1 MLSSLSKRELVAMCE
16 LMSRE
21 VPQDRFQQMLQ
32 SVRKPP
38 EPAAPEVEVVDTK
51 AKKKVKHEMDFS
63 KYPFQQVAFWVAYF
77 GHEYQ
82 GLQCANPNSLVDDG
96 TVEYKLFQAFR
107 KVKLISEDASALESF
122 SRCGRTDRG
131 VSAIGQVISLNVRSN
146 LPGKPEIN
154 YADMLNNSLP
164 QDIIVL
170 ATCKVDPNTFNARF
184 TCTSRTYRYFIRNQ
198 AGVIDLNKMQRA
210 CALLEGTHDFR
221 NFCKIDLSNTR
232 AFVRRID
239 TCRVSPDAKY
249 VEIKGSGFLWHQ
261 IRILMAVLFHVGAG
275 LEEPEIVSDLLD
287 IAKCPGRPSFTM
299 AEDLPLVLYAS
310 EYPSLDWEFSPKS
323 LNRVTNSLE
332 QRLGREE
339 IQCEMTRTFLA
350 TVKSCVAGN
359 RDDALADQVVDLDH
373 DEICT
378 KQKRNKHVKFMLR
391 QQCKS
396 VQERMDEEA

>member
-1 MLSSLSKRELVAMCE
+1 MISSLSKRELVAMCE

-21 VPQDRFQQMLQ
+21 VPQDKFQQMLQ
-32 SVRKPP
+32 SVRK
-38 EPAAPEVEVVDTK
+38 APTPVLALESEVDEK
-51 AKKKVKHEMDFS
+51 AKKKTKHEMDFS

-107 KVKLISEDASALESF
+107 KVKLISEDATALDSF

-131 VSAIGQVISLNVRSN
+131 VSAIGQVISLSVRSN

-184 TCTSRTYRYFIRNQ
+184 TCTSRTYRYFIRNPTN
-198 AGVIDLNKMQRA
+198 VLNLTKMQQA
-210 CALLEGTHDFR
+210 CTLLQGTHDFR

-239 TCRVSPDAKY
+239 TCQISPDSKY

-275 LEEPEIVSDLLD
+275 LEQPEIVSELLD
-287 IAKCPGRPSFTM
+287 ITKCPGRPSFTM

-310 EYPSLDWEFSPKS
+310 EYPSLDWQFSSKS

-332 QRLGREE
+332 RRLGREE

-350 TVKSCVAGN
+350 TVKSCNHGDN
-359 RDDALADQVVDLDH
+359 ELIEQVVDLDH
-373 DEICT
+373 DEIGT
-378 KQKRNKHVKFMLR
+378 KHKRNKHVKFMHR

-396 VQERMDEEA
+396 VQERMDEE